1 MFNPLHPIQI
11 SPPKKKKKKKQHP
24 FAQFSKEEDVRLAH

>member
-1 MFNPLHPIQI
+1 MFDPLHPIQI
-11 SPPKKKKKKKQHP
+11 SPKKKKKKKLHP